1 MDKHKYR
8 PFTTRDGSKA
18 CAECNGNEYAEQHV
32 EIKDAMADWLSRRGD
47 IARERDRLGRLVREL
62 WVSWA
67 EQQPNPKPSWLAP
80 YDELS
85 EADKEADRVIG
96 YGMFTEFNA
105 EMTGERLEHERLKQ
119 IAEEM
124 RTQLHGFRQLFD
136 ENDPESGRAITAFD
150 EFNRQHVV

>member
-1 MDKHKYR
+1 MVR
-8 PFTTRDGSKA
+8 LSK
-18 CAECNGNEYAEQHV
+18 
-32 EIKDAMADWLSRRGD
+32 
-47 IARERDRLGRLVREL
+47 ERDRLGRLVREL